1 MALADNLNT
10 LMRERQ
16 MTQADLARA
25 TGLGTA
31 QIAYL
36 VNGRTVDPR
45 LSTAVKLAQALD
57 CCLEELVGAQPIAI
71 GRVPQRV
78 STECVVPGIADS
90 PAFHAQ
96 GLYRDMLAM
105 YKGRTETLLERRLAE
120 SLKSLMRTRQ
130 LDSITVSEICRAAQV
145 GRRSFYRHF
154 MDKYDLLTWTFYQDI
169 CLKIE
174 HHATWTAWDYI
185 PVICT
190 LLEQDRAFYRNAFLV
205 QGPNSVREFACA
217 RMFPLAMPDF
227 TSLGIDKVQL
237 ETYVNRLIGI
247 VADSI
252 EFWLIEEPD
261 LPAATFARRF
271 RQKMTR
277 LSRRTLET
285 LIADAPS

>member
-1 MALADNLNT
+1 
-10 LMRERQ
+10 
-16 MTQADLARA
+16 
-25 TGLGTA
+25 
-31 QIAYL
+31 
-36 VNGRTVDPR
+36 
-45 LSTAVKLAQALD
+45 
-57 CCLEELVGAQPIAI
+57 
-71 GRVPQRV
+71 
-78 STECVVPGIADS
+78 
-90 PAFHAQ
+90 
-96 GLYRDMLAM
+96 MLAM
-105 YKGRTETLLERRLAE
+105 YKGRTETPLERRLAE
-120 SLKSLMRTRQ
+120 SLKSLMRTHQ

-174 HHATWTAWDYI
+174 HHAAWTAWDYI

-237 ETYVNRLIGI
+237 EMYVNRLNRHRRRFDR
-247 VADSI
+247 VLAHRRAR
-252 EFWLIEEPD
+252 